1 MDHIDISPLP
11 NAFTDI
17 FLEVYNNELL
27 PSTSESNILNIPEC
41 IFQIHTVCLAC
52 CRVQV
57 VSIMYDDA
65 KVRLFRLIELS
76 LLKITV
82 SYEYLMCNL
91 AGTDTVNYVTGMWHK
106 EVVHVISICGFFNVH
121 VTFTCPFTWR
131 VDVSWHLGCN
141 WDQVPHL

>member
-91 AGTDTVNYVTGMWHK
+91 AGTDTVNYVTGM
-106 EVVHVISICGFFNVH
+106 
-121 VTFTCPFTWR
+121 
-131 VDVSWHLGCN
+131 
-141 WDQVPHL
+141 